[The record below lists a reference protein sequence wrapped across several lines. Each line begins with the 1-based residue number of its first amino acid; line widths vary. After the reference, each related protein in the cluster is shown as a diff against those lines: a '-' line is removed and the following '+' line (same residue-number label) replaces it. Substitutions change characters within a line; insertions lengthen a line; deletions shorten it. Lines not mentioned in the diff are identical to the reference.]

1 MPLFVGDYLADTPH
15 LTTIEHGAYMLLLMS
30 MWRSGGTLPSDD
42 RLLARYAKL
51 TSAQWA
57 RIKPTIISFFDDDG
71 EVLSHGRMLRE
82 MARHTNAVRRH
93 SEKSSNGGKA
103 KALKYNNAVGATGT
117 PQACQPEPEPESG
130 EEAIAS
136 PPERAAARVAPLFEI
151 EDAPR
156 VRRKPTEAEFDRWW
170 AAYPLKVGKLAARAA
185 FDRAWARVDAEPD
198 DRIAVLLRATDGFAE
213 AKRVEGRPSRFTAHP
228 TTWLNEGRWL
238 DETPIAEAGFDNEQR
253 DPKWEAKAANM
264 QRAFAGALLAAGE
277 GDQCG

>member
-1 MPLFVGDYLADTPH
+1 MSLPYYKRFPRDFLDGTIGLPLDVKGGYAVLLDLIYMRDGKLVDDPRYIAGQLGCSVRKWNTIRDALIQAGKITVQDGVISNFRANYLTEESRKYQDKQAEIAGKP
-15 LTTIEHGAYMLLLMS
+15 
-30 MWRSGGTLPSDD
+30 RKNKQLP
-42 RLLARYAKL
+42 
-51 TSAQWA
+51 
-57 RIKPTIISFFDDDG
+57 
-71 EVLSHGRMLRE
+71 
-82 MARHTNAVRRH
+82 
-93 SEKSSNGGKA
+93 
-103 KALKYNNAVGATGT
+103 
-117 PQACQPEPEPESG
+117 QPEPSQSESESEDR

-198 DRIAVLLRATDGFAE
+198 DRIEVLLRATDGFAE